1 MVVSRSVL
9 KSKKRMLLV
18 NTQHQTPM
26 LLPQSDR
33 RQEAYAM
40 EQSTTG
46 QGRGQGAR
54 TIDEFLRARVRELIE
69 DVLQEEV
76 TATIGTRSARSAAR
90 RGYRH
95 GSRPRSWTVTAG
107 TVEITVP
114 RARLQHPDGGW
125 TEWQSELLPRYRR
138 MSRAVEEAVVRTYL
152 AGTNTRRIKAA
163 LAPLLTRGPL
173 SKSAVSRLV
182 QRLESAFDT
191 WRPRDLSATPVVY
204 VYLDAVYP
212 RVRCAGRVS
221 SLPVL
226 VALGITPAGDK
237 IVLALQTSGA
247 ETGAS
252 WTALVTELAT
262 RGLRPPQLVI
272 SDGNRGLRQAL
283 TRVWPGIAHQR
294 CVVHKQRNVV
304 SAAPRHVQAAVRES
318 FQAVVQAETHE
329 AARVARDGFVRAW
342 RKRAPRAVASLLE
355 AHDDLLT
362 FHAFPVSQH
371 RSLRSTNV
379 IERLNEEFRRRIKTQ
394 TTCPSEASVLVL
406 FYALVASGTVRMK
419 KICGWMDLAR
429 PTRAA

>member
-1 MVVSRSVL
+1 MG
-9 KSKKRMLLV
+9 
-18 NTQHQTPM
+18 
-26 LLPQSDR
+26 QS
-33 RQEAYAM
+33 
-40 EQSTTG
+40 STGPVQG
-46 QGRGQGAR
+46 QGRR
-54 TIDEFLRARVRELIE
+54 TVDEFLRERVRELIE
-69 DVLQEEV
+69 EVLQEEV
-76 TATIGTRSARSAAR
+76 TATIGSTRSARPPAR

-95 GSRPRSWTVTAG
+95 GSRPRSLTLTAG
-107 TVEITVP
+107 LVEITVP
-114 RARLQHPDGGW
+114 RARLQHPDGSW

-152 AGTNTRRIKAA
+152 AGTNTRRIKGA

-182 QRLESAFDT
+182 QRLEAAFET
-191 WRPRDLSATPVVY
+191 WRTRDLSTTSVVY
-204 VYLDAVYP
+204 VYLDAIYP
-212 RVRCAGRVS
+212 RVRCAGRVTR
-221 SLPVL
+221 LPVL
-226 VALGITPAGDK
+226 VALGITPGGDK

-252 WTALVTELAT
+252 WAALVTDVAN

-304 SAAPRHVQAAVRES
+304 SAAPRHVQPAVRES
-318 FQAVVQAETHE
+318 FHAVVHAATLE
-329 AARVARDGFVRAW
+329 AAQGARDQFVRTW

-355 AHDDLLT
+355 ASEDLLT

-379 IERLNEEFRRRIKTQ
+379 IERLNEEFRRRVKTQ
-394 TTCPSEASVLVL
+394 TACPSEASVLVL
-406 FYALVASGTVRMK
+406 FYALIASGTVRMK
-419 KICGWMDLAR
+419 KISGWMDLAR
-429 PTRAA
+429 PTRRAA